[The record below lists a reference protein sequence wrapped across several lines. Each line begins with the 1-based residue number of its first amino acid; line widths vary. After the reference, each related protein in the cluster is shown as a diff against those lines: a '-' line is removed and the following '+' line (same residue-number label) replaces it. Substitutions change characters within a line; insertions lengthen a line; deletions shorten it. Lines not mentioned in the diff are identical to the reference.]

1 MCVCV
6 IVSVG
11 ALARS
16 VQSRGYVMGHALHA
30 QNCRTRDRRRV
41 AGRRVVRPV
50 HSCRREPNTLPGR
63 RVAMKKRSSKRIGG
77 AGCRPVT
84 FSESDRFEAL

>member
-1 MCVCV
+1 MCVCM

-16 VQSRGYVMGHALHA
+16 VQSRGYIMGHALHA

-41 AGRRVVRPV
+41 AGCRVVRPV
-50 HSCRREPNTLPGR
+50 HWCRREPNTLPGR
-63 RVAMKKRSSKRIGG
+63 RVAMEKRSSKRIGG
-77 AGCRPVT
+77 AGCRPLT
-84 FSESDRFEAL
+84 LSESDRFEAL